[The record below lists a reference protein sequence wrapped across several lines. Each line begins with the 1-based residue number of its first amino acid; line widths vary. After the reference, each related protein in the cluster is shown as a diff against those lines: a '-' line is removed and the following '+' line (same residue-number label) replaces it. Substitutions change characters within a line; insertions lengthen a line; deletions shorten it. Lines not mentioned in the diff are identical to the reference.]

1 MVCGFL
7 SGLKTVFIGSVMLL
21 RIQIPAKYD
30 SARFETI
37 FGIFITQKNR
47 DGGDTDKQIFE
58 KFSKILTV
66 FFCSRPVFGHDIG
79 GDRPP
84 PFLFS
89 RQESLVGR

>member
-47 DGGDTDKQIFE
+47 DGGDTDKQIF
-58 KFSKILTV
+58 KNSD
-66 FFCSRPVFGHDIG
+66 S
-79 GDRPP
+79 
-84 PFLFS
+84 FLLFKTCFWT
-89 RQESLVGR
+89 

>member
-47 DGGDTDKQIFE
+47 DGGDTDKQIF
-58 KFSKILTV
+58 
-66 FFCSRPVFGHDIG
+66 
-79 GDRPP
+79 
-84 PFLFS
+84 
-89 RQESLVGR
+89 